1 MADTLTILVMMPME
15 RFADFSLI
23 LLFSIGKSKI
33 MNVQNAYNEWA
44 DQYDTNLNKTRDME
58 ALVLRETLGSLVFS
72 SCLEIGC
79 GTGKN
84 TVWLQTKATQVVA
97 VDFSEE
103 MLSKA
108 KEKISQP
115 NVQFLQADINEPWHF
130 VQQPFDV
137 VSFSLVLEHIE
148 DLTAIFKKVAEALS
162 PNGHVYIAELHP
174 FKQYSGSKAR
184 FETAAGT
191 QVVTCFNHHV
201 SDFVIAAKKAGLEL
215 VGIDEYFDDQDR
227 NQIPRIL
234 QLLFRK

>member
-1 MADTLTILVMMPME
+1 
-15 RFADFSLI
+15 
-23 LLFSIGKSKI
+23 

-44 DQYDTNLNKTRDME
+44 EQYDTNQNKTRDLE
-58 ALVLRETLGSLVFS
+58 AIILRETLSKISFN

-84 TVWLQTKATQVVA
+84 TVWLQTKAQQVLA

-115 NVQFLQADINEPWHF
+115 NVQFLQADITEPWHF
-130 VQQPFDV
+130 AQQQFDL

-148 DLTAIFKKVAEALS
+148 DLTAIFQKVANSLN

-184 FETAAGT
+184 FETATGT
-191 QVVTCFNHHV
+191 QVVTCFTHHV
-201 SDFVIAAKKAGLEL
+201 SDFVIAAKQAGLEL
-215 VGIDEYFDDQDR
+215 VSLEEYFDDQDR

>member
-1 MADTLTILVMMPME
+1 
-15 RFADFSLI
+15 
-23 LLFSIGKSKI
+23 

-44 DQYDTNLNKTRDME
+44 EQYDTNQNKTRDLE

>member
-1 MADTLTILVMMPME
+1 MMPME

-23 LLFSIGKSKI
+23 LLFSIGKSRN

-148 DLTAIFKKVAEALS
+148 DLTAIFKKVADALS

-191 QVVTCFNHHV
+191 QVVTCFTHHV
-201 SDFVIAAKKAGLEL
+201 SDFVIAAKQAGLEL
-215 VGIDEYFDDQDR
+215 VGLEEYFDDQDR

-234 QLLFRK
+234 QLLFKK

>member
-1 MADTLTILVMMPME
+1 
-15 RFADFSLI
+15 
-23 LLFSIGKSKI
+23 

-44 DQYDTNLNKTRDME
+44 DQYDTNLNKTRDLE
-58 ALVLRETLGSLVFS
+58 ALVLRETLGPLAFN

-84 TVWLQTKATQVVA
+84 TIWFQTKAQQVLA

-108 KEKISQP
+108 KEKINSS
-115 NVQFLQADINEPWHF
+115 NVSFVQADINQPWIF
-130 VQQPFDV
+130 ADQSFDL

-148 DLTAIFKKVAEALS
+148 DLTAIFKKVADALS

-215 VGIDEYFDDQDR
+215 VSIDEYFDDQDR

>member
-1 MADTLTILVMMPME
+1 
-15 RFADFSLI
+15 
-23 LLFSIGKSKI
+23 

-44 DQYDTNLNKTRDME
+44 GQYDTNLNKTRDLE
-58 ALVLRETLGSLVFS
+58 AAVLRAQLGKLSFH

-84 TVWLQTKATQVVA
+84 SVWLASKTVRLVA

-103 MLSKA
+103 MLAKA
-108 KEKISQP
+108 KEKISLDH
-115 NVQFLQADINEPWHF
+115 VQFVQADIQEPWHF
-130 VQQPFDV
+130 AQQQFDL

-148 DLTAIFKKVAEALS
+148 DLTAIFKKVSDCLTLH
-162 PNGHVYIAELHP
+162 GHVYIAELHP

-191 QVVTCFNHHV
+191 QIVTCFNHHV
-201 SDFVIAAKKAGLEL
+201 SDFTNAAKQAGLEL
-215 VGIDEYFDDQDR
+215 VDLQEYFDDQDR

-234 QLLFRK
+234 QLLFRKQ

>member
-1 MADTLTILVMMPME
+1 MMPME

>member
-1 MADTLTILVMMPME
+1 MMPME

-23 LLFSIGKSKI
+23 LLFSIGKSRN

-148 DLTAIFKKVAEALS
+148 DLTAIFKKVADALS

>member
-1 MADTLTILVMMPME
+1 MMPME

-84 TVWLQTKATQVVA
+84 TAWLQTKATQVVA

-115 NVQFLQADINEPWHF
+115 NVQFLQADITEPWHF
-130 VQQPFDV
+130 VQEPFDV

-148 DLTAIFKKVAEALS
+148 DLTSIFKKVADALS
-162 PNGHVYIAELHP
+162 PNGYVYIAELHP

-184 FETAAGT
+184 FETATGT

>member
-1 MADTLTILVMMPME
+1 MMPME

-33 MNVQNAYNEWA
+33 MNVKNAYNEWA

-115 NVQFLQADINEPWHF
+115 NVQLLQADINEPWHF